1 MKAKTIRFLTAICA
15 CLLIISAVF
24 FWILISLEIKYVDG
38 KGLVRLYWL
47 NDFSAISTI
56 FLSFAIAILQL
67 LRPTKKEDQSDILD

>member
-47 NDFSAISTI
+47 NDFSAFSTL
-56 FLSFAIAILQL
+56 FLSMSIAILQFFK
-67 LRPTKKEDQSDILD
+67 RKKEQDPNELLD

>member
-1 MKAKTIRFLTAICA
+1 MKAKTIRFLIAICA

-56 FLSFAIAILQL
+56 FLSVAIAILQL
-67 LRPTKKEDQSDILD
+67 LRPTKKEDQIDILD

>member
-1 MKAKTIRFLTAICA
+1 MKASTVRFLTAICA

-38 KGLVRLYWL
+38 KGLFRLYWL

-56 FLSFAIAILQL
+56 FLSVAIVILQFL
-67 LRPTKKEDQSDILD
+67 KQKNDDNQNEILD